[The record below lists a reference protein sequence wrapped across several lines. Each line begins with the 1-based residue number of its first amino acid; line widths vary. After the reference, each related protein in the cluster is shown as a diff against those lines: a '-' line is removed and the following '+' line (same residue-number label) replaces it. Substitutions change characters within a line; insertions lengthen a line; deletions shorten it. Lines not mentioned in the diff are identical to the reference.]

1 MNKLIIAIIVIAP
14 CGCSNFSTQDTI
26 LQSISQGMLVADW
39 SQTLDIKN
47 HPSLHEINPILG
59 NHPSNSA
66 VNGYF
71 AASVAANQCVANM
84 LDGSA
89 RTYFQ
94 TGVIILESL
103 AVSNNHALGI
113 RLSF

>member
-1 MNKLIIAIIVIAP
+1 MKTTLLCCLILLT
-14 CGCSNFSTQDTI
+14 GCSDFSTQDTV
-26 LQSISQGMLVADW
+26 LQTISQGLLIGDW

-47 HPSLHEINPILG
+47 HPGMHEINPILG
-59 NHPSNSA
+59 EHPSNAA

-71 AASVAANQCVANM
+71 AVSVAANQAVANC
-84 LDGSA
+84 LEGSS

-94 TGVIILESL
+94 TGIIILESM